1 MLGGEL
7 ERAFSKF
14 IFKVDVGSVTDKNFG
29 AVGVAALHCPVE
41 GSHSKL
47 QQGKTQVLSDYGTV
61 YYLHFYLSTKVK
73 FLMGSGN
80 LHGRVSTIITCVI
93 IKMT

>member
-14 IFKVDVGSVTDKNFG
+14 IFKVDVGSVTDENFG
-29 AVGVAALHCPVE
+29 AVGMATLHCPVE

-47 QQGKTQVLSDYGTV
+47 
-61 YYLHFYLSTKVK
+61 
-73 FLMGSGN
+73 
-80 LHGRVSTIITCVI
+80 
-93 IKMT
+93 